1 MEYLKVFL
9 AFLFLLSPL
18 EINRPVEDCNI
29 DGFASQAMSPSSQR
43 DIYKAIPTEKI
54 GAQKRFEGL
63 ALAGDTCHWKG
74 DSILLDYVTVL
85 YYDSLKLY
93 TISCLQL
100 MQDAANG
107 TKEYKAI
114 WTDSLAKSL
123 SKLEVSKTFYLHR
136 NDRLLVTQNPGSAKA
151 KYWSHY
157 PIINDAE

>member
-9 AFLFLLSPL
+9 AFLLLFSPL
-18 EINRPVEDCNI
+18 EINRDVAECNI
-29 DGFASQAMSPSSQR
+29 EGFASQAMTPSSQK
-43 DIYKAIPTEKI
+43 DIYKALPAKKI
-54 GAQKRFEGL
+54 GPQKRFEGL
-63 ALAGDTCHWKG
+63 VLAGDTCQWKG
-74 DSILLDYVTVL
+74 DSIRLDYVTVL

-93 TISCLQL
+93 TISYLQL
-100 MQDAANG
+100 LQDGANG
-107 TKEYKAI
+107 TMEYKAI

-157 PIINDAE
+157 PLIKGVE